1 MCFPRRKYALATPLE
16 QSVTQLELCAMST
29 AADGYYLVQATAPL
43 AEQPVAGP
51 SRSLG
56 QGDPVGTF
64 DELPTP
70 CFLVRLP
77 IVRRNCQRMAERA
90 AALGVALRPHVK
102 TSVRS
107 GGGWSLVGQCSSN
120 SGAGTR
126 RCKLP
131 RCSCRRSWPRAS

>member
-1 MCFPRRKYALATPLE
+1 MCFPRRKYALATPRE

-51 SRSLG
+51 SRSL
-56 QGDPVGTF
+56 GTF

-126 RCKLP
+126 RCRLP